1 MKIYVVGGAIRDQL
15 LGLPVKDLDYV
26 VVGATTEQMLA
37 QGYTPV
43 GQDFPVFLH
52 PVTHAEYAL
61 ARTERKV
68 SPGYKGFVFHA
79 DSGVTLEQDLARRDL
94 TINAMAKEADVN
106 GQPVGDVIDPYG
118 GQKDINNKLFRHIG
132 PAFSEDPVRLLRI
145 ARFAAR
151 FSDFSIA
158 PSTLTLLKEIHS
170 SGELNA
176 LVKER
181 VWQEI
186 SRGLMSEK
194 PSRMLEVLVEMGVFE
209 LFFPKMNSNNSSLL
223 GDIDLAANH
232 QLNLSQRCAVL
243 LSSLNVEDINAWAA
257 LWGIPVE
264 CRDHAVL
271 VRGDRVA
278 RPCSS
283 PGQAGCAQCSVAG
296 ICVESRCPIELA
308 PALGAVRLRPS
319 RRHWGRGNLPR
330 HGAFW
335 AQANC
340 IRMVRCADDRTAAE
354 LLRAVGLASR
364 KQTNRSQCLLRHRA
378 FLLAYPT
385 GDLGNA
391 GQCRSFYITFIHCL
405 QRF

>member
-26 VVGATTEQMLA
+26 VVGATPEQMLA

-79 DSGVTLEQDLARRDL
+79 DPGVTLEQDLARRDL
-94 TINAMAKEADVN
+94 TINAMAKEADAN
-106 GQPVGDVIDPYG
+106 GQPIGDVIDPYG
-118 GQKDINNKLFRHIG
+118 GQKDINCKLFRHIG

-151 FSDFSIA
+151 FSDFSIE
-158 PSTLTLLKEIHS
+158 PSTLTLLKEIHT

-194 PSRMLEVLVEMGVFE
+194 PSRMLQVLLEMGVFE
-209 LFFPKMNSNNSSLL
+209 LFFPKLNSNNSSLL
-223 GDIDLAANH
+223 SDIDLAAK
-232 QLNLSQRCAVL
+232 QRLNLSQRCAVL
-243 LSSLNVEDINAWAA
+243 LSGLSIEDINAWAA

-271 VRGDRVA
+271 VREL
-278 RPCSS
+278 
-283 PGQAGCAQCSVAG
+283 QAGLQSATLEPRNLLDLLNRVDVWRKPERFDELIEVA
-296 ICVESRCPIELA
+296 
-308 PALGAVRLRPS
+308 
-319 RRHWGRGNLPR
+319 
-330 HGAFW
+330 
-335 AQANC
+335 
-340 IRMVRCADDRTAAE
+340 D
-354 LLRAVGLASR
+354 LLRLPTKQLVSAYDCAKKVDIAQIVQEVGEQGSSTGAKI
-364 KQTNRSQCLLRHRA
+364 KQLIEDKR
-378 FLLAYPT
+378 LLAIKA
-385 GDLGNA
+385 N
-391 GQCRSFYITFIHCL
+391 
-405 QRF
+405 

>member
-26 VVGATTEQMLA
+26 VVGASPEQMLA

-68 SPGYKGFVFHA
+68 APGYKGFVFHA
-79 DSGVTLEQDLARRDL
+79 DPEVTLEQDLARRDL
-94 TINAMAKEADVN
+94 TINAMAKEADAN

-118 GQKDINNKLFRHIG
+118 GQKDLHNKLFRHIG

-151 FSDFSIA
+151 FSDFSIE

-194 PSRMLEVLVEMGVFE
+194 PSRMLAVLSEIGVFE
-209 LFFPKMNSNNSSLL
+209 LFFPKLNSKDASLL
-223 GDIDLAANH
+223 SDIDLAAKY
-232 QLNLSQRCAVL
+232 QLNLPQRCAVL
-243 LSSLNVEDINAWAA
+243 LSNLKTQDINAWTM
-257 LWGIPVE
+257 LWGIPAD

-271 VRGDRVA
+271 VRELKEGLNSPTLDPKNLLDLLNRTDVWRKPERFDELIKVANLLKLPTEQLTKSYDLAKKVDIAQVVQDVGEQGSSTGTKIKQLIEDR
-278 RPCSS
+278 R
-283 PGQAGCAQCSVAG
+283 
-296 ICVESRCPIELA
+296 
-308 PALGAVRLRPS
+308 
-319 RRHWGRGNLPR
+319 
-330 HGAFW
+330 
-335 AQANC
+335 
-340 IRMVRCADDRTAAE
+340 
-354 LLRAVGLASR
+354 
-364 KQTNRSQCLLRHRA
+364 
-378 FLLAYPT
+378 LLAIK
-385 GDLGNA
+385 D
-391 GQCRSFYITFIHCL
+391 R
-405 QRF
+405 

>member
-1 MKIYVVGGAIRDQL
+1 VKIYVVGGAIRDQL

-26 VVGATTEQMLA
+26 VVGATPDQMLA

-68 SPGYKGFVFHA
+68 APGYKGFVFHA
-79 DSGVTLEQDLARRDL
+79 DPGVTLEQDLARRDL
-94 TINAMAKEADVN
+94 TINAMAREADAN

-118 GQKDINNKLFRHIG
+118 GQQDISNKLFRHIG

-151 FSDFSIA
+151 FSDFSIE
-158 PSTLTLLKEIHS
+158 PTTLTLLKKIHS

-176 LVKER
+176 LIKER

-194 PSRMLEVLVEMGVFE
+194 PSRMLEVLNEIDVFE
-209 LFFPKMNSNNSSLL
+209 LFFPKLNSKDTSLL
-223 GDIDLAANH
+223 NNIDLAAMY
-232 QLNLSQRCAVL
+232 QFNLSERCAVL
-243 LSSLNVEDINAWAA
+243 CSSLSVKDIHAWSA

-271 VRGDRVA
+271 VR
-278 RPCSS
+278 
-283 PGQAGCAQCSVAG
+283 
-296 ICVESRCPIELA
+296 ELK
-308 PALGAVRLRPS
+308 
-319 RRHWGRGNLPR
+319 
-330 HGAFW
+330 
-335 AQANC
+335 
-340 IRMVRCADDRTAAE
+340 
-354 LLRAVGLASR
+354 VGLNSPTLDPKNLLDLLNRIDVWR
-364 KQTNRSQCLLRHRA
+364 KPERFDELIKVAIFLKLPTEQLTNSYDLAKKVDIAQIVQDIGEQGSSTGAKIKQLIENRR
-378 FLLAYPT
+378 LLA
-385 GDLGNA
+385 
-391 GQCRSFYITFIHCL
+391 IKEVK
-405 QRF
+405 

>member
-15 LGLPVKDLDYV
+15 LGFPVTDLDYV
-26 VVGATTEQMLA
+26 VVGATPDQMLA
-37 QGYTPV
+37 QGYVPV

-68 SPGYKGFVFHA
+68 APGYKGFLFHA
-79 DSGVTLEQDLARRDL
+79 DQDVTLEQDLARRDL
-94 TINAMAKEADVN
+94 TINAMAREADTH

-118 GQKDINNKLFRHIG
+118 GQKDLNNKLFRHIG
-132 PAFSEDPVRLLRI
+132 SAFSEDPVRLLRI

-151 FSDFSIA
+151 FSDFSIE
-158 PSTLTLLKEIHS
+158 PTTLTLLKKIHS

-194 PSRMLEVLVEMGVFE
+194 PSRTFEVLNEIGVFE
-209 LFFPKMNSNNSSLL
+209 LFFPTLNSKDASLL
-223 GDIDLAANH
+223 SDIDLAAKH

-243 LSSLNVEDINAWAA
+243 CSSLSIEHIHAWST

-271 VRGDRVA
+271 VRELKEGLNSPTLDHKNLLDLLNRTDVWRKPERFDELIKVA
-278 RPCSS
+278 ALLKLPTERLT
-283 PGQAGCAQCSVAG
+283 
-296 ICVESRCPIELA
+296 ESY
-308 PALGAVRLRPS
+308 
-319 RRHWGRGNLPR
+319 
-330 HGAFW
+330 
-335 AQANC
+335 
-340 IRMVRCADDRTAAE
+340 
-354 LLRAVGLASR
+354 GLAKKVDIAQVVQDVGERGPSTGAKI
-364 KQTNRSQCLLRHRA
+364 KQLIEDRR
-378 FLLAYPT
+378 LAAIKE
-385 GDLGNA
+385 G
-391 GQCRSFYITFIHCL
+391 
-405 QRF
+405 

>member
-1 MKIYVVGGAIRDQL
+1 VKIYVVGGAIRDQL

-26 VVGATTEQMLA
+26 VVGATPEQMLA

-79 DSGVTLEQDLARRDL
+79 DPEVTLEQDLARRDL
-94 TINAMAKEADVN
+94 TINAMAKEADAN
-106 GQPVGDVIDPYG
+106 GRPVGDVIDPYG

-151 FSDFSIA
+151 FPDFSVE
-158 PSTLTLLKEIHS
+158 PTTLALLKKIHA

-194 PSRMLEVLVEMGVFE
+194 PSRMLEVLLEIGVFE
-209 LFFPKMNSNNSSLL
+209 LFFPKLNSKNSSLL
-223 GDIDLAANH
+223 NDIDLAAKQ
-232 QLNLSQRCAVL
+232 QLNMSQRCAVL
-243 LSSLNVEDINAWAA
+243 LSSLSIEDINAWAG
-257 LWGIPVE
+257 LWGIPIE
-264 CRDHAVL
+264 CHDHATLTRELKVGL
-271 VRGDRVA
+271 KSPDLEPRNLLDLLNRVDVW
-278 RPCSS
+278 RKP
-283 PGQAGCAQCSVAG
+283 
-296 ICVESRCPIELA
+296 ER
-308 PALGAVRLRPS
+308 
-319 RRHWGRGNLPR
+319 
-330 HGAFW
+330 F
-335 AQANC
+335 
-340 IRMVRCADDRTAAE
+340 AE
-354 LLRAVGLASR
+354 LIKVADLLKLPTEQLTQSYGLAKKVDIAQVVQDVGEQGSSTGAKI
-364 KQTNRSQCLLRHRA
+364 KQLIEDRR
-378 FLLAYPT
+378 LLAIK
-385 GDLGNA
+385 NN
-391 GQCRSFYITFIHCL
+391 
-405 QRF
+405 

>member
-1 MKIYVVGGAIRDQL
+1 VKIYVVGGAIRDQL

-26 VVGATTEQMLA
+26 VVGATPEQMLA

-79 DSGVTLEQDLARRDL
+79 DPEVTLEQDLARRDL
-94 TINAMAKEADVN
+94 TINAMAKEADAN
-106 GQPVGDVIDPYG
+106 GQPVGEVIDPYG

-151 FSDFSIA
+151 FSDFSIE
-158 PSTLTLLKEIHS
+158 PSTLVLLKKINS

-186 SRGLMSEK
+186 SRGLISEK
-194 PSRMLEVLVEMGVFE
+194 PSRMLQVLLEMGVFE
-209 LFFPKMNSNNSSLL
+209 LFFPKLNSKDASLL
-223 GDIDLAANH
+223 SDIDLAAKH

-243 LSSLNVEDINAWAA
+243 LSSLGVEGINAWAA

-271 VRGDRVA
+271 VREL
-278 RPCSS
+278 
-283 PGQAGCAQCSVAG
+283 QAGLQSATLEPRNLLDLLNRVDVWRKPERFDELIEVA
-296 ICVESRCPIELA
+296 
-308 PALGAVRLRPS
+308 
-319 RRHWGRGNLPR
+319 
-330 HGAFW
+330 
-335 AQANC
+335 
-340 IRMVRCADDRTAAE
+340 D
-354 LLRAVGLASR
+354 LLRLPTKQLVSAYDCAKKVDIAQIVQEVGEQGSSTGAKI
-364 KQTNRSQCLLRHRA
+364 KQLIEDKR
-378 FLLAYPT
+378 LLAIKA
-385 GDLGNA
+385 N
-391 GQCRSFYITFIHCL
+391 
-405 QRF
+405 

>member
-1 MKIYVVGGAIRDQL
+1 VKIYVVGGAIRDQL

-26 VVGATTEQMLA
+26 VVGATPEQMLA

-68 SPGYKGFVFHA
+68 APGYKGFVFHA
-79 DSGVTLEQDLARRDL
+79 DPEVTLEQDLARRDL
-94 TINAMAKEADVN
+94 TINAMAREADAN

-118 GQKDINNKLFRHIG
+118 GQKDIRDKLFRHIG

-151 FSDFSIA
+151 FPDFLIE
-158 PSTLTLLKEIHS
+158 PSTLNLLKDIHS
-170 SGELNA
+170 SGELSA

-194 PSRMLEVLVEMGVFE
+194 PSRMLEILSEIGVFE
-209 LFFPKMNSNNSSLL
+209 LFFPKLNLKNSPLL
-223 GDIDLAANH
+223 SDIDLAVSR
-232 QLNLSQRCAVL
+232 QFNLSQRCAVL
-243 LSSLNVEDINAWAA
+243 SSSLKAEDINAWSV

-271 VRGDRVA
+271 VRELKVGLQSATLEPRNLLDLLNRVDVW
-278 RPCSS
+278 RKPERFDELIE
-283 PGQAGCAQCSVAG
+283 VA
-296 ICVESRCPIELA
+296 
-308 PALGAVRLRPS
+308 
-319 RRHWGRGNLPR
+319 
-330 HGAFW
+330 
-335 AQANC
+335 
-340 IRMVRCADDRTAAE
+340 D
-354 LLRAVGLASR
+354 LLRLPTKQLVNSYDCAKKVDIAQIVQEVGEQGSSTGAKI
-364 KQTNRSQCLLRHRA
+364 KQLIEDRR
-378 FLLAYPT
+378 LLAIQ
-385 GDLGNA
+385 NN
-391 GQCRSFYITFIHCL
+391 
-405 QRF
+405 

>member
-1 MKIYVVGGAIRDQL
+1 VKIYVVGGAIRDQL

-26 VVGATTEQMLA
+26 VVGATPEEMLA

-79 DSGVTLEQDLARRDL
+79 DPGVTLEQDLARRDL
-94 TINAMAKEADVN
+94 TINAMAKEADAN
-106 GQPVGDVIDPYG
+106 GQPIGDVIDPYG

-151 FSDFSIA
+151 FSDFSIE
-158 PSTLTLLKEIHS
+158 PSTLTLLKEIHT

-194 PSRMLEVLVEMGVFE
+194 PSRMLQVLLEMGVFE
-209 LFFPKMNSNNSSLL
+209 LFFPKLNSNNSSLL
-223 GDIDLAANH
+223 SNIDLAANH
-232 QLNLSQRCAVL
+232 HLNLSQRCAVL
-243 LSSLNVEDINAWAA
+243 LSSLSIEDINAWAA

-271 VRGDRVA
+271 VREL
-278 RPCSS
+278 
-283 PGQAGCAQCSVAG
+283 QAGLQSATLEPRNLLDLLNRVDIWRKPERFDELIEVA
-296 ICVESRCPIELA
+296 
-308 PALGAVRLRPS
+308 
-319 RRHWGRGNLPR
+319 
-330 HGAFW
+330 
-335 AQANC
+335 
-340 IRMVRCADDRTAAE
+340 D
-354 LLRAVGLASR
+354 LLRLPTKQLVGAYDCAKKVDIAQIVQEVGEQGSSTGAKI
-364 KQTNRSQCLLRHRA
+364 KQLIEDKR
-378 FLLAYPT
+378 LLAIKA
-385 GDLGNA
+385 N
-391 GQCRSFYITFIHCL
+391 
-405 QRF
+405 

>member
-26 VVGATTEQMLA
+26 VVGATPEQMLA
-37 QGYTPV
+37 KGYTPV

-79 DSGVTLEQDLARRDL
+79 DPEVTLEQDLARRDL
-94 TINAMAKEADVN
+94 TINAMAKEADAN
-106 GQPVGDVIDPYG
+106 GQPIGDLIDPYG

-151 FSDFSIA
+151 FSDFSIE
-158 PSTLTLLKEIHS
+158 PSTLKLLKEIHS
-170 SGELNA
+170 SGELDA

-181 VWQEI
+181 VWQEV

-194 PSRMLEVLVEMGVFE
+194 PSRMLEVLCEMGVFE
-209 LFFPKMNSNNSSLL
+209 LFFPKLNPTNSSLL
-223 GDIDLAANH
+223 NDIDLAANH

-243 LSSLNVEDINAWAA
+243 LSSLSIEDINAWAA

-271 VRGDRVA
+271 VRELQMGLQSATLEPRNLLDLLNRVDVWRKPERFDELVA
-278 RPCSS
+278 VADLLKLPTKQLLNSYERAKKVDITQIVQEVGEQGSS
-283 PGQAGCAQCSVAG
+283 TGAKIKQL
-296 ICVESRCPIELA
+296 IEE
-308 PALGAVRLRPS
+308 
-319 RRHWGRGNLPR
+319 RR
-330 HGAFW
+330 
-335 AQANC
+335 
-340 IRMVRCADDRTAAE
+340 
-354 LLRAVGLASR
+354 
-364 KQTNRSQCLLRHRA
+364 
-378 FLLAYPT
+378 LLAIK
-385 GDLGNA
+385 GN
-391 GQCRSFYITFIHCL
+391 
-405 QRF
+405 

>member
-1 MKIYVVGGAIRDQL
+1 VKIYVVGGAIRDHL

-26 VVGATTEQMLA
+26 VVGATPDQMLA

-68 SPGYKGFVFHA
+68 APGYKGFVFHA
-79 DSGVTLEQDLARRDL
+79 DQDVTLEQDLARRDL
-94 TINAMAKEADVN
+94 TINAMAREADAS

-118 GQKDINNKLFRHIG
+118 GQQDINNKLFRHIG

-151 FSDFSIA
+151 FSDFSVE
-158 PSTLTLLKEIHS
+158 PTTLALLKKIHA

-194 PSRMLEVLVEMGVFE
+194 PSRMLEVLSEIGVFE
-209 LFFPKMNSNNSSLL
+209 LFFPNLNPKDASLL
-223 GDIDLAANH
+223 NDIDLAAKS

-243 LSSLNVEDINAWAA
+243 CSSLSIEHIHVWTT

-264 CRDHAVL
+264 CHDHAVL
-271 VRGDRVA
+271 ARELKVGLNSPTLDPRNLLDLLNRVDVW
-278 RPCSS
+278 RKP
-283 PGQAGCAQCSVAG
+283 
-296 ICVESRCPIELA
+296 ER
-308 PALGAVRLRPS
+308 
-319 RRHWGRGNLPR
+319 
-330 HGAFW
+330 F
-335 AQANC
+335 
-340 IRMVRCADDRTAAE
+340 AE
-354 LLRAVGLASR
+354 LIKVADLLKLPTGQLTKSHGLAKRVDIAQVVQDVGEQDPSTGAKI
-364 KQTNRSQCLLRHRA
+364 KQLIEDRR
-378 FLLAYPT
+378 LLAIK
-385 GDLGNA
+385 GN
-391 GQCRSFYITFIHCL
+391 
-405 QRF
+405 

>member
-26 VVGATTEQMLA
+26 VVGATPEQMLA

-68 SPGYKGFVFHA
+68 APGYKGFVFHA
-79 DSGVTLEQDLARRDL
+79 DPEVTLEQDLARRDL
-94 TINAMAKEADVN
+94 TINAMAREADVN
-106 GQPVGDVIDPYG
+106 GQPMGDVIDPYG
-118 GQKDINNKLFRHIG
+118 GQKDISHKLFRHIG

-194 PSRMLEVLVEMGVFE
+194 PSRMLQVLSEIGVFE
-209 LFFPKMNSNNSSLL
+209 LFFPMLNSRDAALL
-223 GDIDLAANH
+223 SDIDLAANH

-243 LSSLNVEDINAWAA
+243 LSSLNVDDINAWAA

-271 VRGDRVA
+271 VRELQMGLQSATLEPRNLLDLLNRVDVW
-278 RPCSS
+278 RKPERFDELI
-283 PGQAGCAQCSVAG
+283 GVA
-296 ICVESRCPIELA
+296 
-308 PALGAVRLRPS
+308 
-319 RRHWGRGNLPR
+319 
-330 HGAFW
+330 
-335 AQANC
+335 
-340 IRMVRCADDRTAAE
+340 D
-354 LLRAVGLASR
+354 LLRLPTKQLVNSYGLAKKVDIAQVVQDVGEQGSSTGAKI
-364 KQTNRSQCLLRHRA
+364 KQLIEDKR
-378 FLLAYPT
+378 LLAIKA
-385 GDLGNA
+385 N
-391 GQCRSFYITFIHCL
+391 
-405 QRF
+405 